1 MKYHVKHVTQ
11 YDYSTPVTLSH
22 NVAHLRPREHDLQKC
37 LSHQLTVTP
46 NPRARADWLDYFGN
60 HSDYFSLQQSHSE
73 LTVVAESIVEV
84 FAPPVEDI
92 SMAPPWEVSRE
103 ELRASRDPSTIA
115 AREFCFNSPHIAVNS
130 EFAEYAMPSFK
141 EGSPLYDCS
150 LALAQRIHAEFEF
163 FPGATT
169 VGTPVSEVLRTRRG
183 VCQDFAHLQIACLRS
198 LGFAARYV
206 SGYLVTTPP
215 PGQRRMQGADVSH
228 AWLSVFIPGRG
239 WAEFDPTNGIVPSGQ
254 HVTLG
259 WGRDYDDIGPIRGV
273 LVGGRCQQLRVSVDV
288 IPIQPEV

>member
-11 YDYSTPVTLSH
+11 YDYSEPVTLSH
-22 NVAHLRPREHDLQKC
+22 NVARLRPREHALQKC
-37 LSHQLTVTP
+37 LSHRLTVTP

-60 HSDYFSLQQSHSE
+60 HSDYFALQQSHSE

-84 FAPPVEDI
+84 FAPPREDN
-92 SMAPPWEVSRE
+92 SMQPSWEESRE
-103 ELRASRDPSTIA
+103 ELRASRDPVTRA
-115 AREFCFNSPHIAVNS
+115 AREFCFASLHVAPNS
-130 EFAEYAMPSFK
+130 ELAEYAMPSFK
-141 EGSPLYDCS
+141 EGWPLFDCS
-150 LALAQRIHAEFEF
+150 LDLARRIHTEFKF

-169 VGTPVSEVLRTRRG
+169 IGTPVAEVLRTRRG
-183 VCQDFAHLQIACLRS
+183 VCQDFAHLQIGCLRS

-228 AWLSVFIPGRG
+228 AWVGVFIPGRG
-239 WAEFDPTNGIVPSGQ
+239 WTDFDPTNGIVPSGQ

-288 IPIQPEV
+288 FPIQPDI

>member
-37 LSHQLTVTP
+37 LSHQLTVTL

-60 HSDYFSLQQSHSE
+60 HSNYFSLQQSHSE
-73 LTVVAESIVEV
+73 LTVVAESVVEV
-84 FAPPVEDI
+84 FAPPNEAI
-92 SMAPPWEVSRE
+92 STATAWKESRD
-103 ELRASRDPSTIA
+103 ELRTSRDPSTLA
-115 AREFCFNSPHIAVNS
+115 AREFCFDSPHVTSGS
-130 EFAEYAMPSFK
+130 EFEEYAMPSFK
-141 EGSPLYDCS
+141 EGLPLYDCS
-150 LALAQRIHAEFEF
+150 RDLARRIHAEFEF

-169 VGTPVSEVLRTRRG
+169 VGTPVAEVLRTRRG

-215 PGQRRMQGADVSH
+215 PGQQRMQGADVSH
-228 AWLSVFIPGRG
+228 AWVSVFIPGRG
-239 WAEFDPTNGIVPSGQ
+239 WADFDPTNGIVPSGH

-288 IPIQPEV
+288 IPIQPEI